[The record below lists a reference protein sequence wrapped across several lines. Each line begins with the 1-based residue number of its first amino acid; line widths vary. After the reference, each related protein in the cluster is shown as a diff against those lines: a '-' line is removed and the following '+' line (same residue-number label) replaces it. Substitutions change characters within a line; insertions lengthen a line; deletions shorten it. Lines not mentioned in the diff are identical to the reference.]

1 MTVPPLC
8 LTFTASED
16 GGRGLFDICIFRL
29 FLALA
34 RADAAYRLPA
44 ARVIFLSIRASSSV
58 APSPVAC
65 ICDLPAR
72 RFFIRLFALTLQVPG
87 GNPTPAARL
96 QCRSLHFCT
105 NSFSLFI
112 HLAPLFLASLV
123 AFFFRDI
130 SCRLRTPPSA
140 SQGGRTGMWRAP
152 RRSPRLLPL
161 ETSARDRGVV
171 GD

>member
-87 GNPTPAARL
+87 GNPTPR
-96 QCRSLHFCT
+96 RSPPMSLITLLHQFLFT
-105 NSFSLFI
+105 VYSSGPFVSRFS
-112 HLAPLFLASLV
+112 SR
-123 AFFFRDI
+123 FFSRDI

-161 ETSARDRGVV
+161 ETSVEIV
-171 GD
+171 G